1 MVVISYKS
9 MGVVVLCLLLTACAQ
24 SAGSQR
30 NMQCKWNPSSC
41 MYEGSYEPDEEA
53 YAEQRAKELNKA
65 AARKVRR
72 RGW

>member
-1 MVVISYKS
+1 MKHKCIGVI
-9 MGVVVLCLLLTACAQ
+9 VLSLLLTAC
-24 SAGSQR
+24 SQAPHSSR
-30 NMQCKWNPSSC
+30 NMECQWNPRSC

-53 YAEQRAKELNKA
+53 YAEQRAKELNKS